1 MRAVDLS
8 RIINNIRDK
17 SQISF
22 NGFNTVFV
30 VFYALG
36 RYTQSCIRH
45 TLGSSSRG
53 ISRKAQSEY
62 TVRLSSLSMK
72 SLAKLNCDF
81 GLAGIFAAIQAAILT
96 NLTIIV
102 SRWLD

>member
-1 MRAVDLS
+1 MRTPGLAS
-8 RIINNIRDK
+8 
-17 SQISF
+17 
-22 NGFNTVFV
+22 
-30 VFYALG
+30 
-36 RYTQSCIRH
+36 H
-45 TLGSSSRG
+45 GSSQ
-53 ISRKAQSEY
+53 KAHLEY